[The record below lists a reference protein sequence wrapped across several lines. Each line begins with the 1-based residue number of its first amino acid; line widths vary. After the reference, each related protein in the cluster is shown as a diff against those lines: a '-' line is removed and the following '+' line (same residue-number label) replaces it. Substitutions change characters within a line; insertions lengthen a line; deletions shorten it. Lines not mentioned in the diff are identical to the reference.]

1 MSDVDLI
8 IQRLK
13 DRVPG
18 LGQRVAG
25 AAEFAALAAT
35 GKRPQSMPA
44 AHVVPTGIVGKPM
57 QPQMGMY
64 IQKVERLFSIILSLR
79 AADAAAA
86 RSLTPAAD
94 MIEAVIG
101 ALVGWEFGARIGV
114 MIFQRSTLVDA
125 GQGVLTYEISFSLSD
140 QLRIIPT

>member
-1 MSDVDLI
+1 MDMDLI

-13 DRVPG
+13 DRVPD

-35 GKRPQSMPA
+35 GSRPQVMPA

-57 QPQMGMY
+57 QPQLGMY

-79 AADAAAA
+79 AADASAA

-94 MIEAVIG
+94 MIEVIIE
-101 ALVGWEFGARIGV
+101 ALAGWELGGRIGV

-125 GQGVLTYEISFSLSD
+125 GKGALTYELSFSLSD
-140 QLRIIPT
+140 QLRITPS

>member
-1 MSDVDLI
+1 MDVDLI

-13 DRVPG
+13 DRVPD
-18 LGQRVAG
+18 LGNRVAG

-35 GKRPQSMPA
+35 GKRPQTMPA

-57 QPQMGMY
+57 QPQIGMY

-79 AADAAAA
+79 AADASAS

-94 MIEAVIG
+94 MIESIIT
-101 ALVGWEFGARIGV
+101 ALAGWELGERIGV

-125 GQGVLTYEISFSLSD
+125 GQGALTYELSFSLSD
-140 QLRIIPT
+140 QLRIIPS